1 MQTASFKFAAG
12 VALQVMVAAGLLVL
26 AADVQARGKRGK
38 SGSNKAD
45 DDAPR
50 QTQVVVRHSSSSSS
64 SSSSQAPGLGNN
76 LIPIDGAGG
85 GFQSLEDPAERAA
98 RRAEIERTNAAKAQ
112 AALAEAA
119 RADAQRVALE
129 RAANERATAE
139 DRRIAAKLAAE
150 QDKKQR
156 EEAALAAEA
165 DLILQRAMTD
175 YPVLKTPA
183 GAHLVQQIRERQIT
197 LAQRGLY
204 PSVAMVEAVA
214 DHAHALAP
222 RPWRVPVV
230 ATPAARTAQPAVSL
244 GNCRWA
250 TPLLWKCD

>member
-1 MQTASFKFAAG
+1 MVQTASFKFAAG
-12 VALQVMVAAGLLVL
+12 VALQVMVVAGLLVV
-26 AADVQARGKRGK
+26 AADVQAKGKRGK
-38 SGSNKAD
+38 SGGSKAD

-64 SSSSQAPGLGNN
+64 SSSSSPGLGNS

-129 RAANERATAE
+129 RAANERDTAE

-150 QDKKQR
+150 QDKKHR

-165 DLILQRAMTD
+165 DLILQRAMVD

-183 GAHLVQQIRERQIT
+183 GAHLVQQIRERQKA
-197 LAQRGLY
+197 LAQGGLY

-214 DHAHALAP
+214 DHAHDLAP

-230 ATPAARTAQPAVSL
+230 ATPAARPAQPAVSL

-250 TPLLWKCD
+250 TSLLWKCD